1 MGSEAWRSAGRTG
14 NTPLSLSGSKFQ
26 WKTFPRMRRIPTS
39 TATRQKR
46 KHSIQEKSWSPH
58 QLRRTR
64 TSQQS
69 PRKKT
74 LGLQE
79 NQSFWISLHL
89 QKVMFQV
96 SLYPLVRPTV
106 NQNLIMSQMTKKSV
120 TATPQAPGKP
130 HQHKM
135 WSLKTAVERFQL
147 QLKLKKHLKV

>member
-1 MGSEAWRSAGRTG
+1 MLKRSMEERGENWQHTLEFVRFKI
-14 NTPLSLSGSKFQ
+14 SVE
-26 WKTFPRMRRIPTS
+26 TFPRMRRISTS

-58 QLRRTR
+58 QLRRPR

-69 PRKKT
+69 SRQKT
-74 LGLQE
+74 IGLQE
-79 NQSFWISLHL
+79 NQSFWISHHL

-96 SLYPLVRPTV
+96 SLYPLVGPTL
-106 NQNLIMSQMTKKSV
+106 NQNLTMSQMTKKLV

-147 QLKLKKHLKV
+147 QLKLKKRLKV